1 MSAAQRKA
9 QTTAL
14 VALLQAL
21 PQQQLM
27 DVLASL
33 EAHGRITVHDQ
44 GGTRRR
50 RRCGVCGLSYP
61 LCRQRW
67 SEDHEFEAPHASK

>member
-1 MSAAQRKA
+1 MTTAQRKA

-21 PQQQLM
+21 PEQQLA
-27 DVLASL
+27 DVLAAL
-33 EAHGRITVHDQ
+33 AARGVITVADQ
-44 GGTRRR
+44 GGDKRR
-50 RRCGVCGLSYP
+50 RRCGVCGLPYA

-67 SEDHEFEAPHASK
+67 TGDHDFEAVEK